1 MRAVDKR
8 VVWFDCGFLPLA
20 FGFTRSEKAY
30 AAAMRRLNVEADA
43 FQVDGNAGATTHIIR
58 RKDGQ
63 LPRLVCVVTMGSMKG
78 NSKAQTVATLA
89 HEAVHVWQVAKEA
102 MRQEGDAGDEVEAY
116 AIQYFTQCL
125 VGQVL

>member
-1 MRAVDKR
+1 MRAVDKQ

-30 AAAMRRLNVEADA
+30 EAAIKRLGIE
-43 FQVDGNAGATTHIIR
+43 QSDGFGMEGAGAVTHVMR

-63 LPRLVCVVTMGSMKG
+63 LPSKVCIVTTHVRKITR
-78 NSKAQTVATLA
+78 AQLAATLA

-102 MRQEGDAGDEVEAY
+102 MRQEGDVGDEVEAY